1 MARKD
6 DPVFNVKFV
15 ELVEKQACLWNYTH
29 PGYSKKEEVQKAWQ
43 HVANEIKDTVR
54 NSRERWRTIRSS
66 FLRSLKLARTQ
77 TGRGKRKYYLSKY
90 LQFLIPYTKSRACH
104 KQLQPAAVAGQQQQ
118 QQGTQIHSQI
128 QTANGGM
135 VLRKPSTSTFLAT
148 LGTQQPMTR
157 IGHMRQQQCAPDE
170 DTKDSSESVAQPSPE
185 QQQHSDDEPPDEQLL
200 DDETNATPLRLQ
212 AIKVEHQQP
221 HQQQQQPQH
230 PQSTEKIVAAQHSLV
245 TLPVTMAAALR
256 NNLDW
261 TELTEWL
268 KCSTSGS
275 NNHQQQ
281 QQFHLQQQHN
291 NSSSS
296 NMLSHQLVGS
306 TPPPATGT
314 PAPAP
319 PPATTAA
326 TMTATVAAAAA
337 AASPPDADYS
347 FLISLHPYLKEM
359 SGKQNRRFRQKVVG
373 LIDNVLDNVDI

>member
-1 MARKD
+1 EMARKD

-29 PGYSKKEEVQKAWQ
+29 PGYSKKEEVQRAWQ

-104 KQLQPAAVAGQQQQ
+104 KQLPTGAAAGQQS
-118 QQGTQIHSQI
+118 TQINPQM
-128 QTANGGM
+128 TANGM
-135 VLRKPSTSTFLAT
+135 VLRKPSTSTTASTFLAT
-148 LGTQQPMTR
+148 LPMTR
-157 IGHMRQQQCAPDE
+157 IGHMRQHQMQCAPEE
-170 DTKDSSESVAQPSPE
+170 DTKDSSESIVQPSPVQSEEEPAAEEE
-185 QQQHSDDEPPDEQLL
+185 QQQQLG
-200 DDETNATPLRLQ
+200 DTSPTPLRLQ
-212 AIKVEHQQP
+212 TIKVEQQQH
-221 HQQQQQPQH
+221 HQQQQHPQQQH
-230 PQSTEKIVAAQHSLV
+230 PQSNEKIVAAAAQHSLV
-245 TLPVTMAAALR
+245 TLPGTMAAALR

-261 TELTEWL
+261 ADLTEWF
-268 KCSTSGS
+268 KCNSSSTSGA
-275 NNHQQQ
+275 NNQL
-281 QQFHLQQQHN
+281 QFHQQHN
-291 NSSSS
+291 ISGGGGSN
-296 NMLSHQLVGS
+296 NMLSHQPVAS

-314 PAPAP
+314 PAPAT
-319 PPATTAA
+319 PAAA
-326 TMTATVAAAAA
+326 AVTATVAAVAA
-337 AASPPDADYS
+337 PPDADYS